1 MDTNT
6 SIDTVKFMRES
17 LKDIH
22 RNVDFAYTAGTHVY
36 IESRGHQSLQAIR
49 ARVEVLENFLNSI
62 ITKEPT

>member
-1 MDTNT
+1 
-6 SIDTVKFMRES
+6 VKFIRET
-17 LKDIH
+17 LNDIH